1 MNKRILCFI
10 ISLIAIVSTA
20 VQGFG
25 TELKTVYNAREDFT
39 STQGANLWRYQY
51 MTAAEN
57 YESYTDMT
65 WNGTKYVYKDQN
77 DNVWNNINSTVIQ
90 PGPWGSNSAYV
101 WIAPYSGTVKL
112 TCEGNVRKQNIGN
125 DTTAI
130 ITKTNE
136 ICKEPTVIWEKV
148 IVGTDRTGTGNTY
161 DINLEIKANER
172 LYFEVKVGSPTSAE
186 TAWTPIVTYTQV
198 AMFGQN
204 GEKVLNASDLIDGA
218 DLICTFYDKSVI
230 NENANIY
237 AAVFDSEGYMRT
249 ISDAQFVD
257 VVSWT
262 NRKAEMTIPMN
273 FGAESYV
280 GWQVKIF
287 AVSAQSGRRYPFNIS
302 EMINIK

>member
-25 TELKTVYNAREDFT
+25 TELKTIYNAREDFT

-51 MTAAEN
+51 MTAAGN

-112 TCEGNVRKQNIGN
+112 TCVGNVRKQNVGN

-130 ITKTNE
+130 ITKTNAV
-136 ICKEPTVIWEKV
+136 CKEPAVLWEKM

-161 DINLEIKANER
+161 DIELEIKANER

-198 AMFGQN
+198 AAFEQN
-204 GEKVLNASDLIDGA
+204 GEKILDASQVTDGA
-218 DLICTFYDKSVI
+218 DLTCTLYDKNAI
-230 NENANIY
+230 TENANIY
-237 AAVFDSEGYMRT
+237 AAVFDSEGYMRA

-257 VVSWT
+257 VMSWT
-262 NRKAEMTIPMN
+262 DRKAEITLPMN
-273 FGAESYV
+273 FGAESYD

-287 AVSAQSGRRYPFNIS
+287 AVSAQSDRKYPFNIS
-302 EMINIK
+302 ESICIK